1 MCVAVRKSRDTAL
14 GAIGRPTFDRHQGSV
29 SILTILGGSIFSL
42 LWPYKPL
49 SLIFS
54 SFHFSA
60 LLIPSSLVL
69 PTENKN
75 KCKAKEKMSCMP
87 TLWSRMLRASI
98 CECPLLSNNCMKYD
112 NQFISGETKAER
124 GMWPAQG
131 HTAIIVEHDLNSRQV
146 EHPCYTIPGAPIRDV
161 LSGCPPG
168 APGAVHHSSLL
179 DHSWTLPY
187 GALFLQIL
195 TKISKKVKFILKGA
209 PLTLFSTLFCHSQDH
224 DTGIAGF

>member
-1 MCVAVRKSRDTAL
+1 MVDLRKSCREIIILDFENDSAPYFIAHITGPPMCVAVRKSRDTAL
-14 GAIGRPTFDRHQGSV
+14 GAIGKPTFDRHQGSV
-29 SILTILGGSIFSL
+29 SVLTILGGSIFSL

-54 SFHFSA
+54 SFHLSA

-87 TLWSRMLRASI
+87 TLWSRMLRTSI

-131 HTAIIVEHDLNSRQV
+131 HTAIMVEHDLILDRQNTHATQFQGRPSV
-146 EHPCYTIPGAPIRDV
+146 M
-161 LSGCPPG
+161 
-168 APGAVHHSSLL
+168 
-179 DHSWTLPY
+179 
-187 GALFLQIL
+187 F
-195 TKISKKVKFILKGA
+195 
-209 PLTLFSTLFCHSQDH
+209 
-224 DTGIAGF
+224 